1 MSDNYL
7 SDNYIT
13 NNIFIRDNKL
23 YYKIKKEIKI
33 TSNNWHKYLHE
44 YGWYKLHLKW
54 IKRLN
59 EFRVDKKSK
68 NSQFG
73 VLDCGGS
80 GDCFFSC
87 VIESLNSEREVYDK
101 YEVKDI
107 REQVAKMITNDNFS
121 IIIEHYKILVDINEF
136 TDEWDPYSINGK
148 EDLQKEIIKE
158 GSNFLADHIIFQLFQ
173 ELHNINII
181 ILNSTTN
188 EVAEEIKDNT
198 SLFKLYNTGVRY
210 SKNKKTIILS
220 YDDEIHFRLIGYLYN
235 NNMVTL
241 FDNKTLP
248 VEVKTLINNEIL

>member
-87 VIESLNSEREVYDK
+87 VNSVAADSHKQTGNLSLGKTVISMSSQLSE
-101 YEVKDI
+101 
-107 REQVAKMITNDNFS
+107 M
-121 IIIEHYKILVDINEF
+121 
-136 TDEWDPYSINGK
+136 
-148 EDLQKEIIKE
+148 
-158 GSNFLADHIIFQLFQ
+158 
-173 ELHNINII
+173 
-181 ILNSTTN
+181 
-188 EVAEEIKDNT
+188 
-198 SLFKLYNTGVRY
+198 
-210 SKNKKTIILS
+210 
-220 YDDEIHFRLIGYLYN
+220 
-235 NNMVTL
+235 
-241 FDNKTLP
+241 
-248 VEVKTLINNEIL
+248 